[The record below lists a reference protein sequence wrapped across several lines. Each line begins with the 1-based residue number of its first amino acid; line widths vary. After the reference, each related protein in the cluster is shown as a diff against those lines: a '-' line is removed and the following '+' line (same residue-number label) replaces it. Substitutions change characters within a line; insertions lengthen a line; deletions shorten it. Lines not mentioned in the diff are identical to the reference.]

1 MWQEIQQAS
10 QKLSNEGKRLLEEK
24 ITKDGVT
31 IGQTAWHDFMSQSGQ
46 HLNEAQQ
53 FVTVDTDAKTGNL
66 STLVRFDPKHPDVA
80 FDKKPFSQYVVESY
94 DKRAKV
100 MLSGIKNQ
108 VALDFLHNKIHQ
120 HKSLLIDHLNHFDAR
135 LVEDKRLHT
144 LEENISKAEHHI
156 YDNPDS
162 YSESLD
168 DMLMGIDHAS
178 ISPEHKN
185 KKLIQVKRRFADAAA
200 TGLLRHNPQ
209 ALVDEQAQ
217 FSWQQDIDLHRS
229 ETIRKQA
236 AYQIQ
241 HETSLQQAHVKSL
254 SQSHFLSILRTGKG
268 IDHLD
273 EMVQQAYQGQPNKLE
288 DFKQI
293 ESIYQDAH
301 QALHT
306 IKPLSFAQGDELVS
320 QLAPKAGDPYYA
332 KKLSVYETVLS
343 ELNQHRK
350 MAENDPSA
358 FVELLFADELPNGLN
373 PAERLAKRKYFQ
385 SIKGIPSYSQ
395 RYLTQQEVNDY
406 SAPFLGE
413 DVTLMQNQLDTML
426 VLEAHDQN
434 IGKEVVKEIVSKSP
448 AISVPIK
455 QYMLQKS
462 DGNDALASVF
472 LKMIP
477 LQKELFA
484 SVSNDSRK
492 TFDDALKDNKK
503 IDKWYFGAIEGQPHN
518 VNDAEFM
525 LSSIRSLSRYFELVN
540 HKTAKEALTL
550 ATEKLITDQ
559 NHQINDLTLPKK
571 IYLGDQ
577 EVHLDKSVIARNLR
591 IMKDNIVAGGVPYD
605 ERNSFGLGT
614 DIPELQHEIEKR
626 KKQVLPDG
634 KFKLT
639 PDKKGVYFTYFSPD
653 GTYHQLRDQNAN
665 LITFDLFNLN
675 NPIGMSPAYQSIM
688 EDIISHKDD
697 VNFTEGLTKARHRM
711 DFDRDAASGK
721 LLADWVKLR
730 YKFFENRDKK

>member
-1 MWQEIQQAS
+1 MWQEIQQVS

-31 IGQTAWHDFMSQSGQ
+31 IAQTAWHDFIGQ
-46 HLNEAQQ
+46 TGAHLNESQGY
-53 FVTVDTDAKTGNL
+53 VTVDTDQKTGNL
-66 STLVRFDPKHPDVA
+66 ATLVRFDRTHPDVA
-80 FDKKPFSQYVVESY
+80 FDNKPFSQYMVESY

-108 VALDFLHNKIHQ
+108 VALDFLQNKILQ

-144 LEENISKAEHHI
+144 LEENISKAEHNI
-156 YDNPDS
+156 YEHPDL
-162 YSESLD
+162 YRDALD
-168 DMLMGIDHAS
+168 DMLIGIDHAS

-200 TGLLRHNPQ
+200 TGLLRHNPH
-209 ALVDEQAQ
+209 ALIDKQTK
-217 FSWQQDIDLHRS
+217 FSWQEDIDLHRF
-229 ETIRKQA
+229 ETLRKQA

-241 HETSLQQAHVKSL
+241 HDTALKQAHVTEL
-254 SQSHFLSILRTGKG
+254 SKSHFLSILRTGKG
-268 IDHLD
+268 IDHLE
-273 EMVQQAYQGQPNKLE
+273 EMVQQAYQSQPDKLAN
-288 DFKQI
+288 FKQI

-301 QALHT
+301 QTLHS
-306 IKPLSFAQGDELVS
+306 IKPLSFAEGDQLVN

-385 SIKGIPSYSQ
+385 TIKGIPSYSQ

-413 DVTLMQNQLDTML
+413 DITAMQNQLDTML

-434 IGKEVVKEIVSKSP
+434 IGKDVVKEIVSKSP
-448 AISVPIK
+448 AISVPVK
-455 QYMLQKS
+455 QYMLQRS
-462 DGNDALASVF
+462 HGNDALASVF

-484 SVSNDSRK
+484 SLSHDSRK
-492 TFDDALKDNKK
+492 VLDNLLDKDSGVKALKS
-503 IDKWYFGAIEGQPHN
+503 WYEGVISGQPQN
-518 VNDAEFM
+518 INDAEFM
-525 LSSIRSLSRYFELVN
+525 LSSVRSLARYFELVN
-540 HKTAKEALTL
+540 QKGAKDAVKMSV
-550 ATEKLITDQ
+550 EKLITEQ
-559 NHQINDLTLPKK
+559 NHQINDLTIPKK

-577 EVHLDKSVIARNLR
+577 EVHLDKSVIAHNLVT
-591 IMKDNIVAGGVPYD
+591 MKNNIVAGGVPYD

-614 DIPELQHEIEKR
+614 DVPELQEQIERR
-626 KKQVLPDG
+626 KKDVLPDG
-634 KFKLT
+634 NFRLT
-639 PDKKGVYFTYFSPD
+639 PDKKAVYFQYFSLD
-653 GTYHQLRDQNAN
+653 GNYHQLRDKNAN

-675 NPIGMSPAYQSIM
+675 NPIGMRAG
-688 EDIISHKDD
+688 ELSHDSYWSYA
-697 VNFTEGLTKARHRM
+697 F
-711 DFDRDAASGK
+711 SK
-721 LLADWVKLR
+721 LLESPNTLGAQT
-730 YKFFENRDKK
+730 FRDLN